1 MFYARKCSGSGRYTP
16 LPVARESGFGSLSVG
31 VQTPIEI
38 AELSI
43 RTSHPVAIYLY
54 KSEATATRFY
64 LCESVAAAVATITPG
79 RK

>member
-16 LPVARESGFGSLSVG
+16 LPVARECGFGSLSVG

-43 RTSHPVAIYLY
+43 RTSHPMAIICA
-54 KSEATATRFY
+54 KA
-64 LCESVAAAVATITPG
+64 
-79 RK
+79 K